1 MQQERKAD
9 KKHKK
14 YADVPVLLLAM
25 PI

>member
-1 MQQERKAD
+1 MQQERKAA